1 MSGELR
7 TNDCLDLQ
15 EQVALRLTMFL
26 SDVRRSGSITEPSIV
41 FNLKD
46 VNYAASSFIRIIL
59 SCAQR
64 LGKPNVSV
72 IHANEFLQ
80 GLFRTV
86 GLQELV
92 RVS

>member
-1 MSGELR
+1 MAGEWR
-7 TNDCLDLQ
+7 TNECLELQ
-15 EQVALRLTMFL
+15 KEVALRLTAFL
-26 SDVRRSGSITEPSIV
+26 SDVRRTESTVEPSIV
-41 FNLKD
+41 FDLRE

-64 LGKPNVSV
+64 LGKANVSV

-92 RVS
+92 RTS

>member
-1 MSGELR
+1 MAGELR
-7 TNDCLDLQ
+7 TNECLELQ
-15 EQVALRLTMFL
+15 EKVALRLTLFL
-26 SDVRRSGSITEPSIV
+26 DDVRRSGSVIEPSIV
-41 FNLKD
+41 FELKD

-72 IHANEFLQ
+72 VHANEFLQ

-86 GLQELV
+86 GLQELL
-92 RVS
+92 RAS